1 MARVVYSAF
10 RLGLIHNALILL
22 IDIPVE
28 HKEGEVGDLI
38 LSIVKKPKPNKAQ
51 FRRGYIKRYSKR
63 MRKSSTIYGPYKYF
77 GVPYSVWKDMTNARG
92 SFGSGQIFWKK
103 YLISF
108 YSWYKR
114 PTIYRRKRLGQGQP
128 QREIRE

>member
-77 GVPYSVWKDMTNARG
+77 GVPYSV
-92 SFGSGQIFWKK
+92 
-103 YLISF
+103 
-108 YSWYKR
+108 
-114 PTIYRRKRLGQGQP
+114 
-128 QREIRE
+128 